1 MLSQVWYNFPE
12 NFPCSNF
19 SRVKINPPCVYRRH
33 HRGAPTRFESRA
45 RYVAEFS
52 TSAATLSTRGPFSC
66 AALVC
71 CASMSSLCRQFVCLF
86 VCSMNLFVCSLLLLV
101 EGRVHC

>member
-19 SRVKINPPCVYRRH
+19 SRVKIKSPCVYRRH

-45 RYVAEFS
+45 RYVAVFP
-52 TSAATLSTRGPFSC
+52 TSAAPLPTRAPFSSC
-66 AALVC
+66 P
-71 CASMSSLCRQFVCLF
+71 
-86 VCSMNLFVCSLLLLV
+86 SLLCFVEVFMSTFFCSAPMCVFSYLL
-101 EGRVHC
+101 